1 LWIRSYKTQLKT
13 FDTNIYH
20 PGRSG
25 IFSLG
30 KTIIATFG
38 EIHPL
43 ILKKFNLSVNVV
55 GFEVNIEKVP
65 LPKKLTSIK
74 KLLKLDNLQEVK
86 RDFSFIIDKTVFSG
100 EITRCIL
107 SIDKDIIKEVRVFD
121 LYEGEK
127 IEANKKSLGVTV
139 FLQPKLNTFSE
150 EDLEGYS
157 KRIIEKV
164 SSKLGGYLRD

>member
-1 LWIRSYKTQLKT
+1 MRYGKTGFKDWTNSDRDYDWLDAKADAEAVIRLCGLVPEKIQLKT

-30 KTIIATFG
+30 KTNIAAFG

-55 GFEVNIEKVP
+55 GFEVNIENVP
-65 LPKKLTSIK
+65 FPKKVTSVK

-86 RDFSFIIDKTVFSG
+86 RDFSFIIDKTVSP
-100 EITRCIL
+100 
-107 SIDKDIIKEVRVFD
+107 VR
-121 LYEGEK
+121 
-127 IEANKKSLGVTV
+127 
-139 FLQPKLNTFSE
+139 
-150 EDLEGYS
+150 
-157 KRIIEKV
+157 
-164 SSKLGGYLRD
+164 